1 MYVLVLVVLTAF
13 GQVNA
18 KPIGKVDTLEL
29 CEQAKVLM
37 MEQKPVEVM
46 ADAMCIKV
54 ISI

>member
-37 MEQKPVEVM
+37 MEQKPLEVS
-46 ADAMCIKV
+46 ADAVCVKMV
-54 ISI
+54 SI

>member
-18 KPIGKVDTLEL
+18 KPMGKADTLEL

-37 MEQKPVEVM
+37 MEQKTLEVM
-46 ADAMCIKV
+46 ADAVCVKV